1 MTTHIFQFRFADA
14 EQYWLF
20 RLWYEWIHDEGYPF
34 LLGRF
39 VGDSRPLLCFLRQM
53 DSFTV
58 GAKCFRCEVVLLQ
71 PSLIYQCDGDISK
84 GLAPMPCSQVAFA
97 YDARKCFTRQ
107 RAHPLRKLTY
117 ELLFGNIFTVG
128 PNCPIALAL
137 AVWIRTQSSIDVE
150 SSAKVKTYT
159 KRVGYAGVLCTSLF
173 EFPDGNISTF
183 GTKRFRYAEVL
194 CTSLFCCCS
203 RS

>member
-1 MTTHIFQFRFADA
+1 M
-14 EQYWLF
+14 
-20 RLWYEWIHDEGYPF
+20 
-34 LLGRF
+34 
-39 VGDSRPLLCFLRQM
+39 S
-53 DSFTV
+53 
-58 GAKCFRCEVVLLQ
+58 
-71 PSLIYQCDGDISK
+71 
-84 GLAPMPCSQVAFA
+84 
-97 YDARKCFTRQ
+97 
-107 RAHPLRKLTY
+107 PLRKLTY
-117 ELLFGNIFTVG
+117 ELPFGNIFTVG

-159 KRVGYAGVLCTSLF
+159 KRFGYAEV
-173 EFPDGNISTF
+173 EFPDGNISTV

>member
-1 MTTHIFQFRFADA
+1 MLSSGTIISQGKCAGDLRLRCA
-14 EQYWLF
+14 EV
-20 RLWYEWIHDEGYPF
+20 F
-34 LLGRF
+34 L
-39 VGDSRPLLCFLRQM
+39 
-53 DSFTV
+53 T
-58 GAKCFRCEVVLLQ
+58 AK
-71 PSLIYQCDGDISK
+71 SS
-84 GLAPMPCSQVAFA
+84 
-97 YDARKCFTRQ
+97 
-107 RAHPLRKLTY
+107 HPLRKLTY

-159 KRVGYAGVLCTSLF
+159 KRFGYAEVLCTSLF
-173 EFPDGNISTF
+173 EFPDGNISTV

-194 CTSLFCCCS
+194 CTSMFCCCS